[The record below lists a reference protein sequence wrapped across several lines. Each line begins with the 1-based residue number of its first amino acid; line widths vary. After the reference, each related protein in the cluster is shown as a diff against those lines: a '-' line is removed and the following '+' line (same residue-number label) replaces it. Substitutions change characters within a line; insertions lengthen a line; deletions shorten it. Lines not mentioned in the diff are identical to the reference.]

1 MSLDYS
7 VICVVCLETGQLH
20 SIYDKDE
27 KGIQVFTKLSTCSG
41 VNLNLFKSDYPK
53 QICENCLTTLELS
66 FDFMVKCRKT
76 FSILKN
82 SLTNKPISHISVENV
97 DVDNDLIED
106 LCEYLNIPLVG
117 GEVVEDDLLL
127 DNVDFFSGEDYEQ
140 DNNNTVK
147 RDLQICEVC
156 GLQFRFACT
165 LDEHIRKKHTNQK
178 IFKCDKCGKDFMLN
192 VELKKHYR
200 IHTGQKPYSCRH
212 CDKKFSDFSIRA
224 RHERIHTGERPYKCE
239 SCEKSFSYVHVLNTH
254 VMNVH
259 RKEKNFK
266 CEKCGIGFTR
276 KNYLTRHENVEH
288 SGEGGGLSN
297 TVEV

>member
-7 VICVVCLETGQLH
+7 VICVVCLESGQLH

-27 KGIQVFTKLSTCSG
+27 KDIQVFTKLSTCSG
-41 VNLNLFKSDYPK
+41 VNLNFFKCDYPK
-53 QICENCLTTLELS
+53 QICVSCSQTLQLS
-66 FDFMVKCRKT
+66 FEFLVKCRKT

-82 SLTNKPISHISVENV
+82 CITNKDPISDISVENV
-97 DVDNDLIED
+97 DAELIED

-117 GEVVEDDLLL
+117 GETVEDDLFLGG
-127 DNVDFFSGEDYEQ
+127 VDFLDFSGEDCGEESL
-140 DNNNTVK
+140 DCRK
-147 RDLQICEVC
+147 RDRQICEIC
-156 GLQFRFACT
+156 GLQFRFTCT
-165 LDEHIRKKHTNQK
+165 LDEHIRRKHTNKK
-178 IFKCDKCGKDFMLN
+178 IFKCDVCGKDFMLN

-200 IHTGQKPYSCRH
+200 VHTGHKPYACRH

-224 RHERIHTGERPYKCE
+224 RHERTHTGERPYKCE

-259 RKEKNFK
+259 RKEKNFN

-276 KNYLTRHENVEH
+276 KSYLTRHDNVQH
-288 SGEGGGLSN
+288 SSVGKVVKLC
-297 TVEV
+297 

>member
-1 MSLDYS
+1 MSLDYN
-7 VICVVCLETGQLH
+7 VICTVCLEEGGQLH

-27 KGIQVFTKLSTCSG
+27 KEIQVFTKLSTCSG
-41 VNLNLFKSDYPK
+41 VNLNFFKCDYPK
-53 QICENCLTTLELS
+53 QICENCFKTLELS
-66 FDFMVKCRKT
+66 FEFLVKCRKT

-82 SLTNKPISHISVENV
+82 CLTNKDPISDISVENV
-97 DVDNDLIED
+97 DSELIED

-117 GEVVEDDLLL
+117 GDESMEDDIFLE
-127 DNVDFFSGEDYEQ
+127 NVDFLDFSGENYSGEEQ
-140 DNNNTVK
+140 STGNR
-147 RDLQICEVC
+147 RDLQICEIC
-156 GLQFRFACT
+156 GLQFRFTCT
-165 LDEHIRKKHTNQK
+165 LDEHIRRKHLNKK
-178 IFKCDKCGKDFMLN
+178 IFKCDVCGKEFMLN

-200 IHTGQKPYSCRH
+200 VHTGHKPYNCRH

-239 SCEKSFSYVHVLNTH
+239 SCEKSFSYIHVLNTH

-259 RKEKNFK
+259 RKVKNFN

-288 SGEGGGLSN
+288 SKMML
-297 TVEV
+297 